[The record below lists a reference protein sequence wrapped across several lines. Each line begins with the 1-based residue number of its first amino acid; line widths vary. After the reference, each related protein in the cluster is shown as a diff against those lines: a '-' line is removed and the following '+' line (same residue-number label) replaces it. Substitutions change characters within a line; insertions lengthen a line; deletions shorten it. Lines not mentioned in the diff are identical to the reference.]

1 MQDNHA
7 DAKYRRMTMRNLTR
21 IQKYRV
27 KRGKTG
33 WSKFVLRALHHING
47 DTRGKWALPHIPP
60 RTKVQFQLDD
70 AKRRAKNHDDLVSM
84 LITMG
89 YDANMIATIAGS
101 AA

>member
-1 MQDNHA
+1 MHIEHSV
-7 DAKYRRMTMRNLTR
+7 AKHHRMNRANLVR
-21 IQKYRV
+21 IQNARV

-33 WSKFVLRALHHING
+33 WSKFVLRALQHKDG
-47 DTRGKWALPHIPP
+47 STRGKWALPHIPP
-60 RTKVQFQLDD
+60 RTKAQFQLDD

-89 YDANMIATIAGS
+89 YDATMIATIAGS